1 MVRSGARPKRT
12 SRCRCGHHS
21 LKLRTAQ
28 QGSHAASGTLQNGD
42 QWFYNAH
49 AGVHP
54 PAELRHM
61 YEQSAGS
68 NTGLIIDIAPFPNG
82 SVPAEQVAAA
92 AALGKFRTG
101 CYGGTPVASGS
112 GSGLNPI
119 TIKPPA
125 SGSTATAAA
134 AATIDRVQI
143 REDLS
148 QGQIVRNFT
157 LTALLANGSKATL
170 CPDRGGTSI
179 GSKYI
184 CVMPSALEVKSLSL
198 TVTVAK
204 GGTPKITQFAAFS
217 CASLAAE
224 IDASWTY

>member
-1 MVRSGARPKRT
+1 
-12 SRCRCGHHS
+12 
-21 LKLRTAQ
+21 
-28 QGSHAASGTLQNGD
+28 
-42 QWFYNAH
+42 
-49 AGVHP
+49 
-54 PAELRHM
+54 M

-119 TIKPPA
+119 TIKPA
-125 SGSTATAAA
+125 GSTAAA
-134 AATIDRVQI
+134 AVIDRVQI

-157 LTALLANGSKATL
+157 LTALLANGSKAAL
-170 CPDRGGTSI
+170 CADRGGTSI

-184 CVMPSALEVKSLSL
+184 CVMQPALEVKSLSL